1 LSYLQGISCSPSIR
15 EGPES
20 EASGICDIDFNKCWP
35 CEHVP
40 LPQRYET
47 VVAEGLLSGGE
58 AQRLSIARLL
68 VRKPQ
73 IVLLDEPTSA
83 INPEG
88 QPQIQAI
95 LDDFCRPRTTIVIAH
110 RLLTIKNADW
120 IVVLDQRRVVES
132 GTYRVLMAKTGKYHR
147 MVAAELR

>member
-1 LSYLQGISCSPSIR
+1 M
-15 EGPES
+15 
-20 EASGICDIDFNKCWP
+20 
-35 CEHVP
+35 
-40 LPQRYET
+40 
-47 VVAEGLLSGGE
+47 AEGLLSGGE

-88 QPQIQAI
+88 QPQMQAI